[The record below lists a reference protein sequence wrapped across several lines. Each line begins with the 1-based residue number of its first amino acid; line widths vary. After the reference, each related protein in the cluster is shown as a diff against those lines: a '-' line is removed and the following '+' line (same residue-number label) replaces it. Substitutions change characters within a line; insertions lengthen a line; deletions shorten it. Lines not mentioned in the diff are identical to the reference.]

1 MKVGMSTKEQAGKTR
16 MNTLTGK
23 CIVSSLILNDNDM
36 NETLGAFALMRDE
49 TQSWGKLRESL
60 TEKGCVITPV
70 DNTQN
75 VNNTTDWEIR
85 HNSSL
90 NKVELY
96 GYIKNILVDFTENNN
111 LTASEDIY
119 KVGIGNQIIFTLQS
133 K

>member
-1 MKVGMSTKEQAGKTR
+1 MSTKEQAGKTR

-23 CIVSSLILNDNDM
+23 CIVSSLILNDNNM

-49 TQSWGKLRESL
+49 TQSWEKLREAL
-60 TEKGCVITPV
+60 IEKGCVITPL
-70 DNTQN
+70 DNTKN
-75 VNNTTDWEIR
+75 VDDTTDWEIR